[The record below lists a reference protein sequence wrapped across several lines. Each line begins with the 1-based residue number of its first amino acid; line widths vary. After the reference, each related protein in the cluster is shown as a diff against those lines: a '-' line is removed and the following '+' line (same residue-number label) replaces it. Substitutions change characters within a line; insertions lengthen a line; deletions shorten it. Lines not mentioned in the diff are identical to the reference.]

1 MWQKLTKCYPLQLE
15 LIPLVLLILAFY
27 IVLSNYSLLPDSIP
41 FHFDAQGNPDDWNS
55 KEMIFL
61 LPSIA
66 AVVFVLLTS
75 FNVWFACTNDPRRL
89 INLPEKRKEAL
100 TETQAEL
107 LRLFIGRCLFILKI
121 LILGLLT
128 YLTWQTV
135 EIAMDNASRL
145 GSPFWLLTAA
155 LVIFVAYMVWK
166 SFRLTRAP
174 GDVSG

>member
-1 MWQKLTKCYPLQLE
+1 
-15 LIPLVLLILAFY
+15 
-27 IVLSNYSLLPDSIP
+27 
-41 FHFDAQGNPDDWNS
+41 
-55 KEMIFL
+55 
-61 LPSIA
+61 
-66 AVVFVLLTS
+66 VVFVLLTS

-100 TETQAEL
+100 TEAQTEM

-145 GSPFWLLTAA
+145 GSLFWLLTAA
-155 LVIFVAYMVWK
+155 LVIFVVYMVWK
-166 SFRLTRAP
+166 IFRLTRAP
-174 GDVSG
+174 GDVSD